1 MRYGI
6 LVGAFILGIITPT
19 ISSAEEARLNLGVLT
34 CTFVKPA
41 QDAAQKM
48 TCGFKPAGSGAEEK
62 YSGSIRES
70 RQDLPSGKV
79 VLIWA
84 VLGPADGKKAA
95 GALSQRYVKVQG
107 ATAQAQAPM
116 LVGET
121 NPSIVLQSE
130 TNDGAATYDGI
141 FRMELELTGTP
152 A

>member
-6 LVGAFILGIITPT
+6 LVSASVLGIMTAAIA
-19 ISSAEEARLNLGVLT
+19 SAEKASVNLGVLT

-41 QDAAQKM
+41 QDTAKKM

-62 YSGSIRES
+62 YSGRIRETG
-70 RQDLPSGKV
+70 QDLPAGKV

-84 VLGPADGKKAA
+84 VLGPADGKIAA
-95 GALSQRYVKVQG
+95 GSLSQRYVKTQG
-107 ATAQAQAPM
+107 AAAQAPL

-130 TNDGAATYDGI
+130 TNNGAATYDSI
-141 FRMELELTGTP
+141 IQMELELTGT
-152 A
+152 AA